1 MTLGKR
7 KTVVFF
13 ELLVLTYKMI
23 EFHNEMK
30 MVKCKV
36 ELIIRTIYMYQYF
49 IKNKIFRNNIT
60 LQMCVAKVKVIFF
73 LEKISKFMYI
83 WYVKDDSHLTYR
95 NLFSNNILSLARI
108 W

>member
-1 MTLGKR
+1 
-7 KTVVFF
+7 
-13 ELLVLTYKMI
+13 
-23 EFHNEMK
+23 
-30 MVKCKV
+30 
-36 ELIIRTIYMYQYF
+36 
-49 IKNKIFRNNIT
+49 
-60 LQMCVAKVKVIFF
+60 